1 MIVLNVNPRD
11 FSSCEELIWFRLC
24 GLTQQD
30 TSDWPEVTGTA
41 GFKKFGKVL
50 WEFHLDLAG
59 VQELLAL
66 TGTRSHLCMCLA
78 YWPDGIPSAKGLKKP
93 Y

>member
-11 FSSCEELIWFRLC
+11 FSSYEELIRFRLC
-24 GLTQQD
+24 GLTWQD
-30 TSDWPEVTGTA
+30 ASGWPEVTGTA
-41 GFKKFGKVL
+41 GFKKFGKGR

-59 VQELLAL
+59 VQEILAF
-66 TGTRSHLCMCLA
+66 TGTSSHLCMCLA
-78 YWPDGIPSAKGLKKP
+78 YWPAEGSAKGLKKP